1 MSDVTEWTDGLA
13 KCPYNPV
20 ANITGFMSEQG
31 EYYFGGPTDFSS
43 SDSVISKNVDSHT
56 IRTKQYNSLWLNDPQ
71 FVGSFETENFVYF
84 LFRET
89 AVEYMN
95 CGKVVCSGVKPS

>member
-1 MSDVTEWTDGLA
+1 
-13 KCPYNPV
+13 
-20 ANITGFMSEQG
+20 MSEQG

-43 SDSVISKNVDSHT
+43 SDAVISKNSGSDVT
-56 IRTKQYNSLWLNDPQ
+56 IRTMQYNSFWLNDPQ

-95 CGKVVCSGVKPS
+95 CGKVITLKFIDKI